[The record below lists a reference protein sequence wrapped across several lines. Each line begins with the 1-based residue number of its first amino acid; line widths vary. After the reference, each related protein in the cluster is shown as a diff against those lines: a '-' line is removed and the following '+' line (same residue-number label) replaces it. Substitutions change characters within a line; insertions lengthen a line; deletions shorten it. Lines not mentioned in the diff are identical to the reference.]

1 MEPTKEAKP
10 KPNKPPPPAIPPIL
24 TNAIM
29 EAELMHTGYKT
40 SKSMDNMTEFDV
52 RVILAANK
60 IVNAMNPS
68 LRGLF

>member
-1 MEPTKEAKP
+1 MEPTKDGKP
-10 KPNKPPPPAIPPIL
+10 KPKTLPPAIHPIL
-24 TNAIM
+24 NNAIM
-29 EAELMHTGYKT
+29 EAELMRTGYKT